1 MAVAKKLAHTK
12 GNKIT
17 AIVANVITANG
28 IVAQGIVAQGIV
40 GSDGFVILIGYENR
54 N

>member
-28 IVAQGIVAQGIV
+28 IVAQGIV